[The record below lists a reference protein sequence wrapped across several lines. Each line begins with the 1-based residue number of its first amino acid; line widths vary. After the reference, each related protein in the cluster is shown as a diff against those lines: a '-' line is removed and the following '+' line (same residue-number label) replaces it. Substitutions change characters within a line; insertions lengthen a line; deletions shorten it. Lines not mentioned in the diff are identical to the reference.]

1 MTYFP
6 FITILEGNLTGSVS
20 KVDASKIE
28 NRPAPNI
35 ASALQGMLSGV
46 EIRSTSGAPGEELEI
61 RVRGAAS
68 INADAVPLYVLD
80 GIPVDNLGSIN
91 PNDIESIEVLK
102 DASSSAIYGSRG
114 ANGVILITTKT
125 ASKSDK
131 VRVDFSAS
139 YGIQQLERRVDV
151 LSPEEWI
158 DFRTAYNNYRYV
170 EKYAAKGATA
180 NDDWWSGSNLCRS
193 L

>member
-1 MTYFP
+1 
-6 FITILEGNLTGSVS
+6 
-20 KVDASKIE
+20 
-28 NRPAPNI
+28 
-35 ASALQGMLSGV
+35 MLSGV

-139 YGIQQLERRVDV
+139 YGIQQLE
-151 LSPEEWI
+151 E
-158 DFRTAYNNYRYV
+158 
-170 EKYAAKGATA
+170 G
-180 NDDWWSGSNLCRS
+180 
-193 L
+193 